1 MSDSVIRLVVES
13 GPFAQTVLLLLL
25 FFSVFSWAIVG
36 QKVADFRRAAEQ
48 SAAFLEL
55 FRSGAEHG
63 QVYRQCKPMRGSP
76 VCGLFC
82 SAHEFLS
89 GYAKRQGVWRG
100 QREDLWK
107 LLDGMVGEQVARMER
122 HLGFLATVANVSP
135 FIGLLGTVWG
145 IMDAF
150 RSIGLEGSA
159 NLAVVAPGIAAALI
173 ATAAGLGAAIPAV
186 MAYNYFLAR
195 ADAVQREVER
205 FAAELAAVLAGE
217 GQG

>member
-1 MSDSVIRLVVES
+1 MSDSVVRLVAES
-13 GPFAQTVLLLLL
+13 GSFAQLILLLLL
-25 FFSVFSWAIVG
+25 SFSVFSWAIVA
-36 QKVADFRRAAEQ
+36 QKFADFRRAADQ
-48 SAAFLEL
+48 TAAFLEL
-55 FRSGAEHG
+55 FRSGTEHH

-82 SAHEFLS
+82 TTHEFLV
-89 GYAKRQGVWRG
+89 GYAKRQGAWRG

-107 LLDGMVGEQVARMER
+107 LLDGMVGEQVARVQK

-135 FIGLLGTVWG
+135 FVGLLGTVWG

-195 ADAVQREVER
+195 SDAVQREVER
-205 FAAELAAVLAGE
+205 FAAELAAELAGE
-217 GQG
+217 V